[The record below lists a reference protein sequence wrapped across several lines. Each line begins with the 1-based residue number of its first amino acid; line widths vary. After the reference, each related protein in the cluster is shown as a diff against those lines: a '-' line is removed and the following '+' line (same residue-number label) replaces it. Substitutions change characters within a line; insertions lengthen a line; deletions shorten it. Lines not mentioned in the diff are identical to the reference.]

1 MNMKRKFFTDLLT
14 IQMIK
19 IELKLPLILFVL
31 FGIYMPSIAQQPS
44 SEYRMVDVRTKVYVN
59 DGSRHYTE
67 YQANE
72 TRTVDLLRDF
82 KKEEGAV
89 DQSKYG
95 GWLEHKEE
103 ATGFFHVKKIDE
115 RWWGIDPSGY
125 RYFNMALNSI
135 NEGKSENNIRAFKEK
150 FGESEIWIEKTLEL
164 LQDNGFNGAGSW
176 SDVEAIRL
184 VNEKS
189 DNPFSYTINWNFMS
203 SYGKKRGGTFQVPGH
218 TGYPNSAIFLFDPEF
233 EIFCDEHAQQLL
245 ETKDDPNLFAYFS
258 DNELP
263 FQLQA
268 LDNYLRLPK
277 GDHGRVAAE
286 KFLLDR
292 GIVKKRI
299 TDEDREQ
306 FLALVGD
313 RYFSIVSKAIKKYD
327 PNHLFIGSR
336 FYGNE
341 KSNEAF
347 IRSTS
352 KYLDTVSFNYYGAW
366 TPSAELMA
374 NWTRWAEIPF
384 LVTEYYAKGEDSGLP
399 NMSGA
404 GFIVKTQEDRGLFYQ
419 NFNLALLESN
429 NCIGWHYF
437 KYQDNDPSLKDAE
450 PSNIDSNKGIV
461 DQHYNPWIEMLDK
474 MKELNQQVYNI
485 IKYFDSL

>member
-1 MNMKRKFFTDLLT
+1 MKRTLFINLSTIKMMKIQLKSRLILLVVFG
-14 IQMIK
+14 IQM
-19 IELKLPLILFVL
+19 PL
-31 FGIYMPSIAQQPS
+31 IAQQSS
-44 SEYRMVDVRTKVYVN
+44 SEHRLVDVRTKVYVN

-67 YQANE
+67 YQPNV
-72 TRTVDLLRDF
+72 TRTVDLLQEF
-82 KKEEGAV
+82 KKEDGPV
-89 DQSKYG
+89 DQSEYG

-103 ATGFFHVKKIDE
+103 ATGFFHVKKIGE

-135 NEGKSENNIRAFKEK
+135 NEGKSENNTRAFEKK
-150 FGESEIWIEKTLEL
+150 FGESEIWMKKTIEL

-176 SDVEAIRL
+176 SDVEAIRQA
-184 VNEKS
+184 NENS

-218 TGYPNSAIFLFDPEF
+218 TGYPNSAIFVFDPEF
-233 EIFCDEHAQQLL
+233 EKFCDEHARQLL
-245 ETKDDPNLFAYFS
+245 EYKNDPNLFAHFS

-263 FQLQA
+263 FQHKA
-268 LDNYLRLPK
+268 LDNYLSLPE
-277 GDHGRVAAE
+277 GDYGRVAAE

-292 GIVKKRI
+292 GIVKEQI
-299 TDEDREQ
+299 TEDLREQ

-336 FYGNE
+336 FYGSE
-341 KSNEAF
+341 KTSEAF

-352 KYLDTVSFNYYGAW
+352 KYLDALSFNYYGAW

-374 NWTRWAEIPF
+374 NWMKWAEIPF

-399 NMSGA
+399 NISGA

-419 NFNLALLESN
+419 NFNLALLESK

-437 KYQDNDPSLKDAE
+437 KYQDNDPSLKNAE
-450 PSNIDSNKGIV
+450 PSNIDANKGIV
-461 DQHYNPWIEMLDK
+461 DLHYNPWTQMIDK
-474 MKELNQQVYNI
+474 MKELNVQVYSI
-485 IKYFDSL
+485 IKYFDGL